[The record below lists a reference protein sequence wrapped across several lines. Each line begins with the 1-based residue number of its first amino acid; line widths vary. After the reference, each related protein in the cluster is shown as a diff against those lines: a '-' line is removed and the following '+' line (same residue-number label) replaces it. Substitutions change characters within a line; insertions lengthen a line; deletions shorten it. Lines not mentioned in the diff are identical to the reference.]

1 MSREPS
7 MRLTQILRCTA
18 SVAVVGAV
26 AFGFAGVASAQ
37 DGQASS
43 VDDIIV
49 TAQKREQNLQDVP
62 IVVTS
67 LSSETLADAGVKD
80 IKDLQILTPGMTVTS
95 TSSEAS
101 TTARIRGVGTVGDN
115 PGLESSVGVV
125 IDGVY
130 RSRNSVGFG
139 DLGEMSRIE
148 VLKGPQGTLF
158 GKNTSAGVINIITE
172 APSFTP
178 GYNGELTWGNYG
190 AMGASGSVT
199 GPIADNLAFR
209 LYAARRVRDGFY
221 NVDLGDGPRTETD
234 DQNQDFGSVRGQL
247 LWLPNDN
254 TSFRLIADYTSRDEY
269 CCTGVQIRTS
279 STYPFIDGLSNGTGQ
294 RPPVATAP
302 NGGLLPFS
310 RTAFANRSSGQEIQ
324 DGGVSLEANF
334 DLPSLFGGATLTS
347 VTSYRDWSTELGQD
361 IDYTGADIAYRNQD
375 GQNGYGVEN
384 LTQEFRLAGATDKL
398 DWLVGVFM
406 TKEDISR
413 KDSWFFG
420 SDYTPFIS
428 FLLTANLNRASASI
442 PIGPGAVGCFTRPGQ
457 TGTTAGLLGCLASGG
472 TGSLPVGPGGA
483 LVTVPSAVGS
493 GPGFTLGQGYADT
506 YEQEST
512 SIALFTN
519 NTWHVTDAFDLTV
532 GLRYTMDDKSL
543 DGRQLNVNG
552 NGATCTA
559 AQLNAGAIAQ
569 GLGAANV
576 GGILG
581 ALCLPFANS
590 AFNNRPVN
598 ESTDDSELSGT
609 IKASYRLN
617 PSILT
622 YASYARGYKSFGY
635 NLDRVHRT
643 GTITPVAS
651 LFFPSEYVDSY
662 ELGVKMTLV
671 ERTLLL
677 NATYFDQTF
686 ENFQLNT
693 FNGVGFT
700 VEPIPELTSRG
711 VDADMVWFTP
721 VEGLSLQG
729 GLTYTDAQYG
739 VFTAADLVD
748 PNNFPSASLLPGSRP
763 SFAPE
768 WSGSLSINFDRSI
781 GNGMRAGFSLA
792 GKYMTEYD
800 TGSDLSPFKMQDA
813 FTTVNGRISIGSE
826 DDRWTVELWGQNI
839 TDEEYLQVG
848 YNGPLQGTAFQS
860 AVQTGGTNPG
870 TFYNQNLDTQTYN
883 AFLGAPRTYGA
894 TVRFKY

>member
-1 MSREPS
+1 
-7 MRLTQILRCTA
+7 MRLTQLLRCTA

-26 AFGFAGVASAQ
+26 AFGFAGTASAQ
-37 DGQASS
+37 DGQAST

-67 LSSETLADAGVKD
+67 LSQETLADAGVKD

-139 DLGEMSRIE
+139 DLGELSRIE

-178 GYNGELTWGNYG
+178 EYNAEATWGNYG
-190 AMGASGSVT
+190 ALGASGSVT
-199 GPIADNLAFR
+199 GPITDTLAFR
-209 LYAARRVRDGFY
+209 LYGARRIRDGFY
-221 NVDLGDGPRTETD
+221 KVDLGDGPRTETD

-269 CCTGVQIRTS
+269 CCTGVQIRSGPTQA
-279 STYPFIDGLSNGTGQ
+279 FIDLLSNGTGA

-310 RTAFANRSSGQEIQ
+310 RTAFANRSSGQDIK
-324 DGGVSLEANF
+324 DGGVSLEANI
-334 DLPSLFGGATLTS
+334 DLPSMFGGATLTS

-361 IDYTGADIAYRNQD
+361 IDYTGADIAYRVQD
-375 GQNGYGVEN
+375 GQNGYSVEN
-384 LTQEFRLAGATDKL
+384 LTQEFRLAGSNDRL
-398 DWLVGVFM
+398 DWLVGVFA
-406 TKEDISR
+406 TKEDITR
-413 KDSWFFG
+413 NDSWYFG
-420 SDYTPFIS
+420 PDYTPFIS
-428 FLLTANLNRASASI
+428 FLLTATLNRASPSI
-442 PIGPGAVGCFTRPGQ
+442 GISPGTVGCFTRTGQ
-457 TGTTAGLLGCLASGG
+457 TGTPTGLLGCLASGG
-472 TGSLPVGPGGA
+472 VGNIGPGGT
-483 LVTVPSAVGS
+483 VVPSAVGS
-493 GPGFTLGQGYADT
+493 GAGFTVGQGYADT
-506 YEQEST
+506 YNQEST
-512 SIALFTN
+512 SFAIFTN
-519 NTWHVTDAFDLTV
+519 NTFHLTDAFDLTV

-543 DGRQLNVNG
+543 DGRQQNVNG
-552 NGATCTA
+552 NGNACTA
-559 AQLNAGAIAQ
+559 AQLNAGAIGA

-576 GGILG
+576 GAILG
-581 ALCLPFANS
+581 AICLPFANS
-590 AFNNRPVN
+590 AFNNRTVT

-609 IKASYRLN
+609 VKASYRLN
-617 PSILT
+617 DQILA

-643 GTITPVAS
+643 GTITPVSS
-651 LFFPSEYVDSY
+651 LYFPSEYVDSY
-662 ELGVKMTLV
+662 EAGVKMTLV

-677 NATYFDQTF
+677 NATYFDQRF

-729 GLTYTDAQYG
+729 GITYTDAQYG

-748 PNNFPSASLLPGSRP
+748 PNNFPAASLLPGSRP

-768 WSGSLSINFDRSI
+768 WSGSLSINFDHSL
-781 GNGMRAGFSLA
+781 GNGLRAGFSLA
-792 GKYMTEYD
+792 GKYMSEYN
-800 TGSDLSPFKMQDA
+800 TGSDLSPWKLQDA
-813 FTTVNGRISIGSE
+813 FTTVNGRVSLGTE
-826 DDRWTVELWGQNI
+826 DERWTLELWAQNI

-860 AVQTGGTNPG
+860 TVQATGSHPG
-870 TFYNQNLDTQTYN
+870 TFYNQALDTQTYN
-883 AFLGAPRTYGA
+883 AFLGAPRTFGG